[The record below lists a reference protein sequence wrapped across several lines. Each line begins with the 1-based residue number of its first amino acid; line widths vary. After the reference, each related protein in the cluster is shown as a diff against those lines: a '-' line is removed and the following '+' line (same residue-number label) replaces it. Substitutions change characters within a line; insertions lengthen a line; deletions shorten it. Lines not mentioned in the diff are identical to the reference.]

1 MKNLFYGCL
10 LVMLM
15 GSLNSCSKDYSKD
28 DLVGTWEINATDATY
43 MIWESSGPINANGGS
58 IPTTE
63 VAEVTSQFANI
74 FLPEKLLELEFT
86 DDDKLAISYY
96 DEDTRS
102 RKREVYGTY
111 RVVGRSKISF
121 SPDVDKLL
129 EGVDGIDN
137 TTLAGVKVMAQAG
150 LTIRY
155 YFIGGSTNYVQFF
168 LDTKTMKAMKYLFP
182 MIGAAIAGDSADD
195 TMIKSI
201 LENLPAHM
209 DKTGK
214 IELGMN
220 FNKKNNR

>member
-10 LVMLM
+10 PVMLM
-15 GSLNSCSKDYSKD
+15 CSLSSCSKEYSKD
-28 DLVGTWEINATDATY
+28 DLVGTWEINATEATY
-43 MIWESSGPINANGGS
+43 MVWESSEPINANGTS

-86 DDDKLAISYY
+86 NDDKLAISYY
-96 DEDTRS
+96 DEDTHS
-102 RKREVYGTY
+102 RKKEVYGTY
-111 RVVGRSKISF
+111 RVVGRSELSF

-137 TTLAGVKVMAQAG
+137 TTLAEIKLMARTG
-150 LTIRY
+150 LPIKY
-155 YFIGGSTNYVQFF
+155 YFTGGSTNYVQFF
-168 LDTKTMKAMKYLFP
+168 LNTKTMKAMKSLFP
-182 MIGAAIAGDSADD
+182 IIGAAITGNSDD
-195 TMIKSI
+195 DAMIRSV